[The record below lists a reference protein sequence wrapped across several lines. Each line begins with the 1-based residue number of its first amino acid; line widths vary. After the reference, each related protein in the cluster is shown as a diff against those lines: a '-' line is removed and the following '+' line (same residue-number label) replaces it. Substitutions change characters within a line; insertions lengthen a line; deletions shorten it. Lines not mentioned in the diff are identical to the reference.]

1 MDFTGVI
8 YVAPYKWRY
17 FSLLISGFWDQLVLG
32 MDFFGC
38 LRLPARVEKHQEL
51 ASKTFPTRLFGCPL
65 LGEPN
70 PNPEGDGKKKHVE
83 LPLVLRH
90 GAWSDELWNAHPL
103 LPLPKPTWTSSRSGK
118 KLVTAAVNRIYPPPP
133 AGHEGVFFLRR
144 LIFCYT
150 LHSGFCY
157 KVLYAKPKFNELIAK
172 NHGFDE
178 HWKNHLIGIHSSNFQ
193 GRKTIHRL
201 CSSKSGTKT
210 SGGSSNLVPEG
221 QNRWHADTKR

>member
-1 MDFTGVI
+1 MLSSTAGTDRKTPGIGIENVSNQNF
-8 YVAPYKWRY
+8 
-17 FSLLISGFWDQLVLG
+17 
-32 MDFFGC
+32 
-38 LRLPARVEKHQEL
+38 RLPITGRTQ
-51 ASKTFPTRLFGCPL
+51 
-65 LGEPN
+65 
-70 PNPEGDGKKKHVE
+70 PNPEAEAGKKTKHVE
-83 LPLVLRH
+83 HSLVLRH
-90 GAWSDELWNAHPL
+90 GAWSDELWKCAS
-103 LPLPKPTWTSSRSGK
+103 TSSSPKTNLDIFPERK
-118 KLVTAAVNRIYPPPP
+118 KLVTAAVTRIAPPPP
-133 AGHEGVFFLRR
+133 KHVTTVFENIRR